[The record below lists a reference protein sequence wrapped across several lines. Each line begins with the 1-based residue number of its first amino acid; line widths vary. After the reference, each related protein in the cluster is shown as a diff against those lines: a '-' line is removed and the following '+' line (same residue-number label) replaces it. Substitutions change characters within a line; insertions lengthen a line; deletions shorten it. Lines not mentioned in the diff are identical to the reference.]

1 MKSTIV
7 IVVLLLL
14 AAYAAVQVGSMYL
27 AKSDLEEFVNQALD
41 TVDDSSKDEVKG
53 NIVAKA
59 QKLGIA
65 ISAKNIEVVYED
77 ADAQLVAQRLV
88 GQRPFARIA
97 EPRSWLRNSR
107 SLLRR
112 SLVVTRARCRVI
124 PVAAP
129 RRPAPNI
136 VAAAPAAIDSAGM
149 ILLTRPWQGVTAGRA
164 AWDSGCAW
172 VSRPRT
178 RMDRRSSDVSGSR
191 PNGRTTR
198 HGLETGAERRRS
210 PSLPRI

>member
-27 AKSDLEEFVNQALD
+27 AKSNLEEFVNQALD

-59 QKLGIA
+59 QKLGIV

-88 GQRPFARIA
+88 GQRIA
-97 EPRSWLRNSR
+97 MQFKNKRVVISFHYVATVAGFQVDQPIRASKIRQISVQAPTNKDVQELLDSR
-107 SLLRR
+107 
-112 SLVVTRARCRVI
+112 
-124 PVAAP
+124 
-129 RRPAPNI
+129 
-136 VAAAPAAIDSAGM
+136 
-149 ILLTRPWQGVTAGRA
+149 
-164 AWDSGCAW
+164 
-172 VSRPRT
+172 
-178 RMDRRSSDVSGSR
+178 
-191 PNGRTTR
+191 
-198 HGLETGAERRRS
+198 
-210 PSLPRI
+210 

>member
-27 AKSDLEEFVNQALD
+27 AKSNLEEFVNQALD

-88 GQRPFARIA
+88 GQRIA
-97 EPRSWLRNSR
+97 MQFKNKRVVISFHYVATVAGFQVDQPIRASKIRQISVQAPTNKDVQELLDSR
-107 SLLRR
+107 
-112 SLVVTRARCRVI
+112 
-124 PVAAP
+124 
-129 RRPAPNI
+129 
-136 VAAAPAAIDSAGM
+136 
-149 ILLTRPWQGVTAGRA
+149 
-164 AWDSGCAW
+164 
-172 VSRPRT
+172 
-178 RMDRRSSDVSGSR
+178 
-191 PNGRTTR
+191 
-198 HGLETGAERRRS
+198 
-210 PSLPRI
+210 

>member
-88 GQRPFARIA
+88 GQRIA
-97 EPRSWLRNSR
+97 AQYKNKR
-107 SLLRR
+107 
-112 SLVVTRARCRVI
+112 VVISFRYV
-124 PVAAP
+124 
-129 RRPAPNI
+129 
-136 VAAAPAAIDSAGM
+136 APAAGFQVNQQIRASKIRQISVQAPINKDVQELLDS
-149 ILLTRPWQGVTAGRA
+149 Q
-164 AWDSGCAW
+164 
-172 VSRPRT
+172 
-178 RMDRRSSDVSGSR
+178 
-191 PNGRTTR
+191 
-198 HGLETGAERRRS
+198 
-210 PSLPRI
+210 